1 MAEKWQWRQQQELQQ
16 QQQQLPVQPQHPEQQ
31 RSDPAAAESTA
42 VSTAVSAASELV
54 HQLKAKLQAERVARR
69 AAEEAAEAARA
80 EAARAM
86 SAAAQPQEASAAGG
100 AGEVAEAAAHTTA
113 ASPTEASPQPL
124 VASSQLRCR
133 SGHTMAFF
141 DDMAGSFGRAAK
153 LIASVV
159 AGVEL
164 SSMGEGGEE
173 GLASAVRDTANRQLI
188 GHGSTGKMG
197 PSVRDNNKNVT
208 AERILKAVVNG
219 APSVSE
225 LVVVGCNAG
234 ALAESLANQWS
245 MRRSDEKLSRRM
257 GIVGV
262 GSGDYVKLDLAD
274 LESEM
279 LQRRTNPHED
289 DLADAYSEEQLVLM
303 ERVSVAAREGEVKG
317 GGGVSAAAVALAVLM
332 RDLAHHGTVQD
343 PAHTLAQLTVPVA
356 EKGSADKGFKIKTK
370 AAAGVF
376 RGDPFSPWQLQGK
389 ALAVSDAQNLND
401 LFEYFQL
408 VFESQIALPEY
419 QPLPPPTHAGKR
431 ASKPPAEFVPGSN
444 DNPIVNPHR

>member
-1 MAEKWQWRQQQELQQ
+1 LPLAGKWQWRQQQELQQ

-31 RSDPAAAESTA
+31 RSDPAAPIAECTTAPAESTA

-100 AGEVAEAAAHTTA
+100 AGEVAEAAAHTTE

-173 GLASAVRDTANRQLI
+173 GLASAVRDTANRQHRTLWLI

-197 PSVRDNNKNVT
+197 PSVRDNNCI
-208 AERILKAVVNG
+208 RL
-219 APSVSE
+219 
-225 LVVVGCNAG
+225 
-234 ALAESLANQWS
+234 
-245 MRRSDEKLSRRM
+245 
-257 GIVGV
+257 
-262 GSGDYVKLDLAD
+262 
-274 LESEM
+274 
-279 LQRRTNPHED
+279 
-289 DLADAYSEEQLVLM
+289 
-303 ERVSVAAREGEVKG
+303 
-317 GGGVSAAAVALAVLM
+317 
-332 RDLAHHGTVQD
+332 
-343 PAHTLAQLTVPVA
+343 
-356 EKGSADKGFKIKTK
+356 
-370 AAAGVF
+370 
-376 RGDPFSPWQLQGK
+376 
-389 ALAVSDAQNLND
+389 
-401 LFEYFQL
+401 
-408 VFESQIALPEY
+408 
-419 QPLPPPTHAGKR
+419 
-431 ASKPPAEFVPGSN
+431 
-444 DNPIVNPHR
+444 